1 MKRVALLIGNSSSL
15 VGVIK
20 DLHDWHHFLTS
31 SIGGAW
37 NQDEIILLKNP
48 SKFDLLNC
56 IKGIRGKF
64 DFAIIVYT
72 GHGGYDRETIFEING
87 KGETIN
93 ETDLLDIAPKQISV
107 FDCCRVG
114 NDTPLN
120 ESLRSFSMGGILHNK
135 EYVRAVYEKRIEQ
148 AINQQIRLYACCIG
162 ETAEDT
168 KDGALYIQNLLFSAR
183 RPPNLKKKYEMFNTV
198 EDVHCRARFLTLIKS
213 NFKQNPS
220 AALPKCLSHQ
230 KLILSINLDNI

>member
-1 MKRVALLIGNSSSL
+1 MRRIALLIGNSSGL

-37 NQDEIILLKNP
+37 NQDEIILFRNP
-48 SKFDLLNC
+48 SKVDLLNH
-56 IKGIRGKF
+56 IKVVRDKF

-72 GHGGYDRETIFEING
+72 GHGGYDRETILEING

-93 ETDLLDIAPKQISV
+93 ETDLLGIAPKQISV

-135 EYVRAVYEKRIEQ
+135 EYVRAVYEKRIKQ
-148 AINQQIRLYACCIG
+148 AINQQIRLYACSIG

-168 KDGALYIQNLLFSAR
+168 KDGALYIQNLLFSTKR
-183 RPPNLKKKYEMFNTV
+183 LSSLKKKDEMFNTV
-198 EDVHCRARFLTLIKS
+198 EDVHNNASLLTHLESKG
-213 NFKQNPS
+213 KQNPS
-220 AALPKCLSHQ
+220 AVLPKCLSHQ

>member
-1 MKRVALLIGNSSSL
+1 MRRIALLIGNSSGL

-20 DLHDWHHFLTS
+20 DLHAWHHFLTS

-37 NQDEIILLKNP
+37 NQDEIILWQNP
-48 SKFDLLNC
+48 SKVDLLNH
-56 IKGIRGKF
+56 IKVVRDKF

-72 GHGGYDRETIFEING
+72 GHGGYDRETILEING

-107 FDCCRVG
+107 FDCCRVS
-114 NDTPLN
+114 NDTSLN

-135 EYVRAVYEKRIEQ
+135 EYVRAVYEERIKQ
-148 AINQQIRLYACCIG
+148 AIKQQIRLYACSIG
-162 ETAEDT
+162 ETAKDT
-168 KDGALYIQNLLFSAR
+168 ENGALYIQNLLFSAR
-183 RPPNLKKKYEMFNTV
+183 RFSSLKKKDEVFNTV
-198 EDVHCRARFLTLIKS
+198 EDVHRYARFLTCVKS
-213 NFKQNPS
+213 DFKQNPS
-220 AALPKCLSHQ
+220 AVLPKCLSDQ

>member
-1 MKRVALLIGNSSSL
+1 MKKIALLIGNSSDL
-15 VGVIK
+15 EGVIK

-37 NQDEIILLKNP
+37 NQDEIILSENP
-48 SKFDLLNC
+48 SKRNLLNC
-56 IKGIRGKF
+56 VRAIRGKF

-72 GHGGYDRETIFEING
+72 GHGGYDRETILEING

-114 NDTPLN
+114 NKNPLN
-120 ESLRSFSMGGILHNK
+120 ESQRSFAMGGILYNK
-135 EYVRAVYEKRIEQ
+135 EHIRAVYEKRIEQ
-148 AINQQIRLYACCIG
+148 AINQQIRLYACSIG

-168 KDGALYIQNLLFSAR
+168 KDGALYIQNLLSSA
-183 RPPNLKKKYEMFNTV
+183 KKPANSNMKDERFNTV
-198 EDVHCRARFLTLIKS
+198 EEVHRNARLLTCIES
-213 NFKQNPS
+213 QFKQNPS
-220 AALPKCLSHQ
+220 AVLPKCLSHQ
-230 KLILSINLDNI
+230 KLILSINLGNM

>member
-1 MKRVALLIGNSSSL
+1 MKRIALLIGNSSGL
-15 VGVIK
+15 EGVIK

-64 DFAIIVYT
+64 DFAITVYT
-72 GHGGYDRETIFEING
+72 GHGGYDRETILEING

-93 ETDLLDIAPKQISV
+93 ETDLLYIAPKQISV

-135 EYVRAVYEKRIEQ
+135 EYVRAVYEKGIEQ

-183 RPPNLKKKYEMFNTV
+183 RHSSLKVFNTV
-198 EDVHCRARFLTLIKS
+198 EDVHRHASFLTYVKS

-220 AALPKCLSHQ
+220 AVLPKCLSDQ

>member
-1 MKRVALLIGNSSSL
+1 MRRIALLIGNSSGL

-20 DLHDWHHFLTS
+20 DLHDWRHFLTS
-31 SIGGAW
+31 NIGGAW
-37 NQDEIILLKNP
+37 SQDEITLLENP
-48 SKFDLLNC
+48 SRFDLLNY
-56 IKGIRGKF
+56 IKGIRDKF

-72 GHGGYDRETIFEING
+72 GHGGYDRETILEING

-93 ETDLLDIAPKQISV
+93 ETDLLGIAPKQISV

-120 ESLRSFSMGGILHNK
+120 ESQISFSMGGTFYNK
-135 EYVRAVYEKRIEQ
+135 EYVRAVYEKKIKQ
-148 AINQQIRLYACCIG
+148 AINQQICLYACSIG

-168 KDGALYIQNLLFSAR
+168 ENGALYIQNLLYYAKRLCRS
-183 RPPNLKKKYEMFNTV
+183 NKKDEKFNTV
-198 EDVHCRARFLTLIKS
+198 EDVHRHANRLT
-213 NFKQNPS
+213 NFKSKFKQHPS
-220 AALPKCLSHQ
+220 AVLPKCLSHQ